1 MIRRPPRSTR
11 TVTLFPYT
19 SLFRSVMDKRVAEV
33 AGAIV
38 EAVRKILLDKRVTE
52 AEYRAG
58 VDYLTEVAQTRETAL
73 LLDVFLNSTIIEG
86 KAQRSR
92 TSATAVQGPYFL
104 EGAPVVERSEE
115 QTSELQSLM

>member
-1 MIRRPPRSTR
+1 
-11 TVTLFPYT
+11 
-19 SLFRSVMDKRVAEV
+19 MDKRVAEV

-73 LLDVFLNSTIIEG
+73 LLAVFLNSTILEG

-92 TSATAVQGPYFL
+92 HSAPAVQGPYFL
-104 EGAPVVERSEE
+104 EGASRSEE
-115 QTSELQSLM
+115 RRVGKECGSQ

>member
-1 MIRRPPRSTR
+1 
-11 TVTLFPYT
+11 
-19 SLFRSVMDKRVAEV
+19 MDKRVAEV

-86 KAQRSR
+86 KPQRSR
-92 TSATAVQGPYFL
+92 TSAPAVPGPYFL
-104 EGAPVVERSEE
+104 EGAPVVEGFLKTLCNLRS
-115 QTSELQSLM
+115 QTDRPIVVS

>member
-38 EAVRKILLDKRVTE
+38 ESVRKILLDKRVTE

-92 TSATAVQGPYFL
+92 DRKSTRLNS
-104 EGAPVVERSEE
+104 SH
-115 QTSELQSLM
+115 

>member
-1 MIRRPPRSTR
+1 
-11 TVTLFPYT
+11 
-19 SLFRSVMDKRVAEV
+19 MDKRVAEV

-92 TSATAVQGPYFL
+92 TSAPAVQGPYFL
-104 EGAPVVERSEE
+104 RSEE
-115 QTSELQSLM
+115 HTSELQSLLRLSSAVFCLQNKKQLT